1 MNEEDKAW
9 LDKELSDQLQDM
21 DILKAPGELLN
32 CVERLKELYSD
43 TKRYLQETEKFIEF
57 LSQKAPGNEY
67 RIGSKRF
74 EKFEE
79 LVANIQMA
87 LNNYENPFSR

>member
-43 TKRYLQETEKFIEF
+43 AKRYLKDTEKFIEF
-57 LSQKAPGNEY
+57 CNQKAPGNEY

-79 LVANIQMA
+79 LVADIQMA
-87 LNNYENPFSR
+87 LSNYEDPFSR

>member
-1 MNEEDKAW
+1 MNKEDKAW

-43 TKRYLQETEKFIEF
+43 TKRYLKETEKFIEF
-57 LSQKAPGNEY
+57 CNQKAPGNEY

-79 LVANIQMA
+79 LVADIQMA
-87 LNNYENPFSR
+87 LNNYEDPFSR

>member
-1 MNEEDKAW
+1 MNEESKAW

-43 TKRYLQETEKFIEF
+43 TKRYLKDTEKFIEF

-67 RIGSKRF
+67 RIGS
-74 EKFEE
+74 
-79 LVANIQMA
+79 
-87 LNNYENPFSR
+87 